1 MSTQMNEYLVGVC
14 ITYKVTFCSLFI

>member
-14 ITYKVTFCSLFI
+14 INYKVTFCSLFI